1 MMIDATLDA
10 PASFEKPTGF
20 FSKLFN
26 RMSNMD
32 GHQITSALAG
42 AGVTFAVKSTAATC
56 AATFGAAPLLALA
69 GTALAVGIASA
80 SVKHIFARAAAK
92 KDPTLDQPTFWSK
105 QTAKNFGMS
114 CGMTMLGG
122 FAAMMVAETLLGSCA
137 EASTHKPS
145 VLGVPKP
152 SAPVHSLFDDLHG
165 SNAKAQALIER
176 AKHGKPQ
183 ALKDLAYSLYNGKF
197 GLDVDKN
204 LALDLYHQA
213 ADAGNK
219 QAIRDL
225 KFLEGA
231 GQHVKTAA
239 KHAAKTAHAAV
250 TEGLCKLDVL
260 NPEATKISLTC
271 PSEAVKNGFIHKG
284 EGIEVRQWNNGS
296 LSKSFHRWAYDAPK
310 KVMEFTRNIAD
321 NIRYDRLV
329 AAQNRPTPEAVM
341 AGLF

>member
-1 MMIDATLDA
+1 MTIDATLDA
-10 PASFEKPTGF
+10 PAAFKKPTGF

-32 GHQITSALAG
+32 GHKVGSALAG

-92 KDPTLDQPTFWSK
+92 KDPTLDQPKFWSK

-114 CGMTMLGG
+114 FGMTMLGG
-122 FAAMMVAETLLGSCA
+122 ITMMALAETLFGSCA
-137 EASTHKPS
+137 EAATHKPS
-145 VLGVPKP
+145 VLDVPTKP
-152 SAPVHSLFDDLHG
+152 SAANALDSLHG
-165 SNAKAQALIER
+165 NAKAQALIER
-176 AKHGKPQ
+176 AKLGKPQ
-183 ALKDLAYSLYNGKF
+183 ALKDLAYSLYNGKL
-197 GLDVDKN
+197 GLGFDKN

-213 ADAGNK
+213 ADVGNK

-231 GQHVKTAA
+231 GAHVKTAA

-250 TEGLCKLDVL
+250 TEGLCKINVL

-271 PSEAVKNGFIHKG
+271 PSEAVKNGVIANG
-284 EGIEVRQWNNGS
+284 QALEVRDWKNGS
-296 LSKSFHRWAYDAPK
+296 LTKAFYRWTHDAP
-310 KVMEFTRNIAD
+310 TRVSDFAKSIAN
-321 NIRYDRLV
+321 NIRYDRV
-329 AAQNRPTPEAVM
+329 ITAAQNRK
-341 AGLF
+341 